1 MLWLAFALT
10 ATCTAPAWSK
20 DIGDAVTIS
29 SAQQQTLGI
38 RTERPLAGQHRAQVD
53 AFAKVLDP
61 GPLAQL
67 NSDLLTAIATA
78 EASRAEAARART
90 LSATGGALAKKD
102 AEAAEAQ
109 ARSDALKVDLLRQRL
124 GLEWGPGVA
133 RLTPARRQALVNALS
148 SGASALVHVDTPSNV
163 GQAGA
168 RTVKIDVGSN
178 SVTGVVLGPARAAEP
193 RLQSSGLIV
202 QVTGRSAILLSVGL
216 TQSAHIDTADAQSG
230 VVIKRES
237 LVRYEGALWA
247 YVRLAPDRFERR
259 LLEDGVAEEGGY
271 FVAKG
276 FTPHDEVAVSG
287 VAGLFAADLAALRTR

>member
-10 ATCTAPAWSK
+10 ATCIAPAWSK

-78 EASRAEAARART
+78 EASRAEAARATT

-193 RLQSSGLIV
+193 RLQASGLIV
-202 QVTGRSAILLSVGL
+202 QVTGPSAILLSVGL
-216 TQSAHIDTADAQSG
+216 TQSAHINTADAQSG

-276 FTPHDEVAVSG
+276 FTPRDEVAVSG